1 MLCRIDLFC
10 DAANGSSGHYVSLHF
25 LIVVMLGL
33 HSALNERWNA
43 PKMAEQFRCK
53 RERKKRDEGE
63 EKETYKKIEAAGA
76 EQEEIKNDS
85 VEFETLIDDCRY
97 RIAGE
102 EELRVVYSR

>member
-1 MLCRIDLFC
+1 MECAEDGRSNF
-10 DAANGSSGHYVSLHF
+10 AV
-25 LIVVMLGL
+25 
-33 HSALNERWNA
+33 NE
-43 PKMAEQFRCK
+43 
-53 RERKKRDEGE
+53 KKRDEGE